1 MDACPYTIA
10 ISKANVQIRIVL
22 QFQQSR
28 SLHLGYTCY
37 IYRVKSPSFT
47 PWFKCKKKQSFQT
60 DFSQE
65 MLHYMSL
72 LFLKTSKLIASST
85 LSIVICPP
93 YAVNLDFL
101 PISHPF
107 ISHTTYRN
115 LLSCLAVQLCMEYT
129 LIKNAFTGGKYIHYL
144 GKKNFT
150 STEFRLEKEQRTRP
164 KYCF

>member
-1 MDACPYTIA
+1 MFDCFYLTDKQVDACPYTIA

-65 MLHYMSL
+65 LLHYMSL

-85 LSIVICPP
+85 LSIVICPRMP
-93 YAVNLDFL
+93 LIWTSYQFL
-101 PISHPF
+101 IHSYHIP
-107 ISHTTYRN
+107 HTETFY
-115 LLSCLAVQLCMEYT
+115 LVWLYSFVWST
-129 LIKNAFTGGKYIHYL
+129 L
-144 GKKNFT
+144 
-150 STEFRLEKEQRTRP
+150 
-164 KYCF
+164 